1 MYVCMVEWCIY
12 CNPNDTASI
21 YSDEQSM
28 HVRLGP
34 SGPGRSHV
42 ASSKKSFV
50 YVCLY
55 HALCAF
61 MLRGV
66 RYIHMYVWMFVCRRL
81 CRKLGKP
88 QNGCRKCCH
97 CKGGCGSRAP
107 DLPMYVCMYVCMY
120 VLFKPPAH
128 SMHDFVN
135 LGETCCDEAGAQR
148 GPERPREA

>member
-1 MYVCMVEWCIY
+1 MVEWCIY
-12 CNPNDTASI
+12 CNPNDSASI

-66 RYIHMYVWMFVCRRL
+66 RYIHMYGCLYVGDYVENWVNHKMDAASAAIAKVVVVHVLQTCL
-81 CRKLGKP
+81 CTLQASCTIRNSG
-88 QNGCRKCCH
+88 
-97 CKGGCGSRAP
+97 
-107 DLPMYVCMYVCMY
+107 
-120 VLFKPPAH
+120 
-128 SMHDFVN
+128 
-135 LGETCCDEAGAQR
+135 
-148 GPERPREA
+148 

>member
-1 MYVCMVEWCIY
+1 MCWTRRLKRILLGHMQIATCSPGVPVHLQEVTLVSLRVAPVDLEEVICVCV
-12 CNPNDTASI
+12 
-21 YSDEQSM
+21 
-28 HVRLGP
+28 
-34 SGPGRSHV
+34 
-42 ASSKKSFV
+42 
-50 YVCLY
+50 Y

-66 RYIHMYVWMFVCRRL
+66 YICMDVCRRL

-97 CKGGCGSRAP
+97 CKGGGGSRAP

>member
-1 MYVCMVEWCIY
+1 MVEWCIY
-12 CNPNDTASI
+12 CNPNDSASI

-66 RYIHMYVWMFVCRRL
+66 RYIHMYRDLKR
-81 CRKLGKP
+81 P
-88 QNGCRKCCH
+88 QL
-97 CKGGCGSRAP
+97 RA
-107 DLPMYVCMYVCMY
+107 LEEKYG
-120 VLFKPPAH
+120 AGRT
-128 SMHDFVN
+128 VN
-135 LGETCCDEAGAQR
+135 LPIESFGSGASALIGECELRRDLMPLWQSGSESYKSGLHISL
-148 GPERPREA
+148 

>member
-1 MYVCMVEWCIY
+1 MVEWCIY
-12 CNPNDTASI
+12 CNPNDSASI

-55 HALCAF
+55 LALCAF

-66 RYIHMYVWMFVCRRL
+66 TYIHMY
-81 CRKLGKP
+81 
-88 QNGCRKCCH
+88 GC
-97 CKGGCGSRAP
+97 
-107 DLPMYVCMYVCMY
+107 LYVGDYVENWVNHKMDAASAAIAKVVVVHVLQTCLCMYVCMY
-120 VLFKPPAH
+120 FSSLLHIPC
-128 SMHDFVN
+128 MT
-135 LGETCCDEAGAQR
+135 L
-148 GPERPREA
+148 